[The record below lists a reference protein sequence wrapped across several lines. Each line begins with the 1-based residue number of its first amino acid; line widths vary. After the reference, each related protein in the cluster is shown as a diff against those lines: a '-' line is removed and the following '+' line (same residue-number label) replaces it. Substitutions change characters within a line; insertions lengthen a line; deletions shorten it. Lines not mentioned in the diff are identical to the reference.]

1 VNRVPFEY
9 FEHLPTVPVTVAG
22 RERRFVLDTGIG
34 LTILSSAL
42 AASIGCDPDGST
54 YTGRRMSGQEV
65 DVPLAS
71 LAELEF
77 GGHVRRDLT
86 VGIFD
91 MGDIDGFFSIG
102 FFDTVPL
109 TFDYRDSAIVV
120 EDAGSFERRL
130 ADGVATA
137 VHPKRDGPTL
147 DVFLDLTIPSGR
159 SISVLVDTGSDSLI
173 LDQGLAP
180 DVGVALDDPSVR
192 AVEGEDETGHGYTRY
207 FTKVSGAICVTGAPS
222 VRQEDPET
230 MFQKIIYDGLIGDSF
245 LKNFAVTY
253 DLQNERMVFS

>member
-1 VNRVPFEY
+1 MNRVPFEY
-9 FEHLPTVPVTVAG
+9 LEHLPTVPVTIAG
-22 RERRFVLDTGIG
+22 QERRFVLDTGIG

-42 AASIGCDPDGST
+42 AASIGCNHDGST

-71 LAELEF
+71 LGELEF

-102 FFDTVPL
+102 FFDTVPV
-109 TFDYRDSAIVV
+109 TFDYRDGAIVV
-120 EDAGSFERRL
+120 EDAGSFEHRL

-137 VHPKRDGPTL
+137 VRAKRDGPTL
-147 DVFLDLTIPSGR
+147 DVFLDLTIPGGR

-173 LDQGLAP
+173 LDEELASE
-180 DVGVALDDPSVR
+180 VGVTLDDPSVR
-192 AVEGEDETGHGYTRY
+192 AVEGEDETGHAYTRY
-207 FTKVSGAICVTGAPS
+207 FTKVSGAISVTGAPS

-230 MFQKIIYDGLIGDSF
+230 MFQRIIYDGLVGGSF
-245 LKNFAVTY
+245 LKNFVVTY
-253 DLQNERMVFS
+253 DVRHERMVFS